1 MKLETLRLVFLIL
14 DFVSSIGIILGYLL
28 QSPKASGLGSI
39 SGGATVYKARKPLD
53 AFLDKLIIW
62 CSIVFAFS
70 TLVLAV
76 LRPV

>member
-1 MKLETLRLVFLIL
+1 MKLETLRLIFLIL
-14 DFVSSIGIILGYLL
+14 DFASSIGIILGYLF

-62 CSIVFAFS
+62 CSIVFAIS
-70 TLVLAV
+70 TLILAV

>member
-1 MKLETLRLVFLIL
+1 MKLETFRLVCLIL

-62 CSIVFAFS
+62 CSIVFAIS
-70 TLVLAV
+70 TLILAV